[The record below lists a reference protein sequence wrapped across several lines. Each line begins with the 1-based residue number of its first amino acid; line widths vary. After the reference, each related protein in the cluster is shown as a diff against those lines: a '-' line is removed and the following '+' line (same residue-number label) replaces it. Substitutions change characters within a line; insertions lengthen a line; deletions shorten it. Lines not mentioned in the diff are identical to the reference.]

1 MVAIV
6 IVSHSAK
13 LAEGVAELAQQ
24 MVQNRVLIAVAAGID
39 DPENP
44 LGTDVLKI
52 QAAIESVY
60 TDSGVVVLMDLGSA
74 IPSTE
79 MAVEFLTPEQQQN
92 VKLCEAPLVEGT
104 IAAAVQASIG
114 GDIQQVLAEA
124 CSALTPKIS
133 QLSSI
138 SDSSQITDNQLSNL
152 TTQAIQVTVENH
164 LGLHARPAGQ
174 FVSTAAQF
182 QSQITLKNLTKNSSA
197 INAKSIN
204 QVIGLA
210 IQQGNQIEITATGE
224 DAELGLNR
232 LQEFIQ
238 NLSQDI
244 SAEPL
249 SIPTH
254 EILTPDI
261 SAEHLY
267 NLRGIPASPGIAIGE
282 VIHYQ
287 PTFPDVSNRH
297 TNNPEREWQ
306 NLQIALQ
313 TAQQELQNI
322 RDSSDIFQAHLLFL
336 EDPELL
342 QQTQA
347 LIFEQNY
354 TAAFAWKTV
363 IEEIISTYQALEDP
377 YFRARSVDVQDIGI
391 RVLRL
396 LTGTAGVSLNLPQ
409 PGILIAPDLT
419 PSEVAQLS
427 PHQVLGI
434 CTVTGSLTSHST
446 LIANMLGI
454 PMIVNVGEEIVNIA
468 SGTEIAFNGKT
479 GEIWLEPDEVKLQEL
494 QPKTLT
500 QSDEP
505 SPIPLRANIMGVAD
519 AKFALDCGAM
529 GVGLLRTELLY
540 LERVTPPTEEEQ
552 VQIYEAIAQTLSPHP
567 LTIRTLDVGGDK
579 PVPYLN
585 LEPEAN
591 PFLGWRGI
599 RQSLETLDIFKT
611 QLRAILRVS
620 ATQNIKLMFPMV
632 ASITEVKA
640 AKRILSQVK
649 TEFRTANILFD
660 EQIKI
665 GMMIE
670 VPSAVLMADQLA
682 SEVDFFSIGTND
694 LSQYIMAADRTN
706 SKVSHLADAFEPA
719 VLRAIENTIKQA
731 HRQGISVSLC
741 GQLASLPE
749 AAPLLFGLGVDELSV
764 NPRTLASVKIA
775 LSQCVLEQA
784 KEMAEMALQLD
795 SAQSVK
801 NYLSSGGTLI
811 GFTNSD

>member
-24 MVQNRVLIAVAAGID
+24 MVQNRVVIAVAAGID

-60 TDSGVVVLMDLGSA
+60 SDSGVVVLMDLGSA

-79 MAVEFLTPEQQQN
+79 MALEFLTPEQQQN

-133 QLSSI
+133 QLSST
-138 SDSSQITDNQLSNL
+138 SDSPQITDHQLSNL
-152 TTQAIQVTVENH
+152 TTQAIEVTVKNY
-164 LGLHARPAGQ
+164 LGLHARPAAQ
-174 FVSTAAQF
+174 FVTTAAQF
-182 QSQITLKNLTKNSSA
+182 KSQITLKNLNKNSLA
-197 INAKSIN
+197 VNAKSIN
-204 QVIGLA
+204 KVIGLA
-210 IQQGNQIEITATGE
+210 IQQGDKIEITATGE
-224 DAELGLNR
+224 DAELGLNS
-232 LQEFIQ
+232 LQEFIK

-249 SIPTH
+249 SIPTQ
-254 EILTPDI
+254 EIKTPNI
-261 SAEHLY
+261 SAENFD
-267 NLRGIPASPGIAIGE
+267 NLQGIPASPGIAVGKI
-282 VIHYQ
+282 VHYK
-287 PTFPDVSNRH
+287 PTFPEVSNRH

-306 NLQIALQ
+306 KLEISLK
-313 TAQQELQNI
+313 TAQQELQNL
-322 RDSSDIFQAHLLFL
+322 RESSDIFQAHLLFL

-342 QQTQA
+342 QKTQT
-347 LIFEQNY
+347 LIFEQNN

-363 IEEIISTYQALEDP
+363 IEEIIATYQALENP

-409 PGILIAPDLT
+409 PGILIAPELT
-419 PSEVAQLS
+419 PSEVAQLN
-427 PHQVLGI
+427 PDQVLGI
-434 CTVTGSLTSHST
+434 CTLTGNATSHST

-468 SGTEIAFNGKT
+468 SGTEIALNGTT

-494 QPKTLT
+494 QPQKLP
-500 QSDEP
+500 QSDVS
-505 SPIPLRANIMGVAD
+505 SPIPLRANILGIAD
-519 AKFALDCGAM
+519 AQFALDCGAM

-540 LERVTPPTEEEQ
+540 LQRVTPPTEEEQ
-552 VQIYEAIAQTLSPHP
+552 VEIYQAIAQTLSPHP

-579 PVPYLN
+579 PIPYLN
-585 LEPEAN
+585 LEPETN
-591 PFLGWRGI
+591 PFLGWRGL

-632 ASITEVKA
+632 ASLTEVRA
-640 AKRILSQVK
+640 AKRILSQIQ
-649 TEFRTANILFD
+649 TEFRTANIPFD
-660 EQIKI
+660 DPIKI

-670 VPSAVLMADQLA
+670 VPSAVIMADQLA

-719 VLRAIENTIKQA
+719 VLRAIDQTIKLA
-731 HRQGISVSLC
+731 HNQGISVSIC

-749 AAPLLFGLGVDELSV
+749 AAPLLWGLGVDELSV
-764 NPRTLASVKIA
+764 NPRAIASVKMA
-775 LSQCVLEQA
+775 LSQSVLEQA
-784 KEMAEMALQLD
+784 QEMAEMALQLD